1 MNCNSRHSLTFQVIH
16 HQVNIWISHILYAG
30 LQVKDG
36 ELAKYVCE
44 RYQRWHRHC
53 ELFKSS
59 NLKCLCQNVVSGT
72 SMIPDAFYVS
82 NLITRGRM
90 QCKTTAY
97 KMLKHFQSYCVF
109 WTFESIVENNQ
120 PTQPTNQKR
129 SRAGLALNI
138 NGIHNNASLSN
149 FHPAFGEYV
158 FPPFSPL
165 LKKVLLPSHNIDYN
179 SCSTLGLSDSL
190 WCIWITFIK
199 NLLREI
205 SSLGA
210 TVSTRKLN
218 EYSPRSLFEKGSQWN
233 MPLFRIPPV
242 LYVRL
247 PICSPFVRNWLILT

>member
-1 MNCNSRHSLTFQVIH
+1 MSLSECCQ
-16 HQVNIWISHILYAG
+16 WI
-30 LQVKDG
+30 
-36 ELAKYVCE
+36 
-44 RYQRWHRHC
+44 
-53 ELFKSS
+53 
-59 NLKCLCQNVVSGT
+59 

-109 WTFESIVENNQ
+109 WRFESIIEKNQ
-120 PTQPTNQKR
+120 LTQPTNQKR

-138 NGIHNNASLSN
+138 NGIRNNASLSN

-165 LKKVLLPSHNIDYN
+165 LKKVLLPSPNIDYN

-210 TVSTRKLN
+210 TVSTRKLMN
-218 EYSPRSLFEKGSQWN
+218 SAPGLYLKKAHSEICLYFEF
-233 MPLFRIPPV
+233 PLFYMCAFQSAP
-242 LYVRL
+242 RL
-247 PICSPFVRNWLILT
+247 WEIDWY

>member
-1 MNCNSRHSLTFQVIH
+1 MTSESFVGASIHHFVVEWHFRRVNVVFCTHKTFHRMNCNSRHSLTFQVIH

-36 ELAKYVCE
+36 ELARYVCE

-72 SMIPDAFYVS
+72 SMIPDTFYVS

-120 PTQPTNQKR
+120 PTQPTNQKQ
-129 SRAGLALNI
+129 SRAESIEGNFI
-138 NGIHNNASLSN
+138 TRSN
-149 FHPAFGEYV
+149 
-158 FPPFSPL
+158 
-165 LKKVLLPSHNIDYN
+165 
-179 SCSTLGLSDSL
+179 C
-190 WCIWITFIK
+190 
-199 NLLREI
+199 
-205 SSLGA
+205 
-210 TVSTRKLN
+210 
-218 EYSPRSLFEKGSQWN
+218 
-233 MPLFRIPPV
+233 
-242 LYVRL
+242 
-247 PICSPFVRNWLILT
+247 

>member
-1 MNCNSRHSLTFQVIH
+1 MNSRHSLTFQEIH
-16 HQVNIWISHILYAG
+16 HQVNIWISHILYVG

-36 ELAKYVCE
+36 ELGKYVCE

-72 SMIPDAFYVS
+72 SMIPDTFYVS

-109 WTFESIVENNQ
+109 WRFESIIEKNQ
-120 PTQPTNQKR
+120 LTQPTNQKR

-165 LKKVLLPSHNIDYN
+165 LKKVLLPSPNIDYN

-210 TVSTRKLN
+210 TVSTRKFN